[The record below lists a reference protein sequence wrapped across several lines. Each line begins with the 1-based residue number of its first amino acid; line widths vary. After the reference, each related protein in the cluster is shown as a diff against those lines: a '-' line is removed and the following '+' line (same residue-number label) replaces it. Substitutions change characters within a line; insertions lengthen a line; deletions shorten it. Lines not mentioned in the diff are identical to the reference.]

1 MLAAA
6 AAIALIVGVLVS
18 MDGDD
23 EVQTVPV
30 ATAPTTAA
38 PTTTSAP
45 AFGAEDALAVA
56 NALAVTDE
64 YFAASNAGDF
74 DALLALFVA
83 DPAVTTLV
91 IGRDADVFA
100 WDVGQGTTITEPDCT
115 VIGEI
120 TAESI
125 SVRCEYFNRDALV
138 QAVDGPQVPITTT
151 LTVTPN
157 GISRNSGAFGKPDF
171 NAVYLPFESWMDDHH
186 PEDVD
191 KVGFVEWA
199 SVEQAEAYGA
209 LRVQYGSE
217 WAAFL
222 EANGCEHN
230 DGC

>member
-1 MLAAA
+1 
-6 AAIALIVGVLVS
+6 